1 MSRVAVV
8 GATGYAGAELV
19 RILAGHPH
27 ITLTSVTSR
36 QFAGQP
42 FADATLDHQWI
53 HVDPERAKA
62 GPFGA
67 PIAHGQLTQSIM
79 MFLPGGEGVGLPALE
94 GMKMGINYGWNKVRF
109 PAPVPVGALIR
120 TRGEHYW
127 RVAAANGCGAGPWS
141 PVRSYTVRQIS
152 EAPERV
158 KEIYETVLP
167 HYQALHAH
175 RLRR

>member
-1 MSRVAVV
+1 MANAALEQAH
-8 GATGYAGAELV
+8 ATLSE
-19 RILAGHPH
+19 RI
-27 ITLTSVTSR
+27 
-36 QFAGQP
+36 GQP
-42 FADATLDHQWI
+42 TEPTDWFEITQDRVNAFADATLDHQWI

-120 TRGEHYW
+120 TRGELQSVEIKGNMLEVIN
-127 RVAAANGCGAGPWS
+127 RLTLEVQGQDKPACVADG
-141 PVRSYTVRQIS
+141 
-152 EAPERV
+152 
-158 KEIYETVLP
+158 VL
-167 HYQALHAH
+167 
-175 RLRR
+175 RLVF